1 MQNSPLHTSLQE
13 AQPLVTFVVC
23 YYNLPVQMLCQCV
36 DSILALSL
44 QRDEREIIVV
54 DDGSDVNP
62 TNALMQYGDD
72 IIYVRQKNSG
82 LSAARNLGIS
92 MATGRYLQFV
102 DGDDRL
108 MNEPYNH
115 CLDMLRSHEDADMV
129 MFDFTTTTD
138 ILRHE
143 CRSVARNSTTY
154 TDGRVLSGT
163 ELMRHH
169 NIHGSACLY
178 LFRQKTLSELRFTPG
193 IFHEDE
199 EFTPQLLL
207 RAEHVYSTDA
217 RAYYY
222 HKRQNSITSTTDEQ
236 KVQKRLDDLHA
247 ITHRLYMLADRLPQ
261 NDRLAL
267 RRRVAQL
274 TMDYLY
280 QIIMQTRSAQ
290 QLDTRISLL
299 RSEGLFPLPD
309 EDYSQK
315 YVWFRRMTSTALG
328 RTLLLHSLPLLRK
341 ER

>member
-1 MQNSPLHTSLQE
+1 MQDNPLHTSLQE

-23 YYNLPVQMLCQCV
+23 YYDLPMQMLCQCV

-44 QRDEREIIVV
+44 QREEREIIVV
-54 DDGSDVNP
+54 DDGSDISP

-72 IIYVRQKNSG
+72 IIYVRQKHSG
-82 LSAARNLGIS
+82 LSAARNMGIN
-92 MATGRYLQFV
+92 MARGRYLQFV

-108 MNEPYNH
+108 MTEPYNH
-115 CLDMLRSHEDADMV
+115 CLDILRSHEDADMV
-129 MFDFTTTTD
+129 VFDFTSSTD
-138 ILRHE
+138 
-143 CRSVARNSTTY
+143 VSTTY
-154 TDGRVLSGT
+154 TDGPVLSGND
-163 ELMRHH
+163 LMRHH

-207 RAEHVYSTDA
+207 RAERVYPTDA
-217 RAYYY
+217 HAYYY
-222 HKRQNSITSTTDEQ
+222 CQRPNSITSTNDEQ

-247 ITHRLYMLADRLPQ
+247 ITHRLYLLADRLPQ

-290 QLDTRISLL
+290 QLDTRIAML

-309 EDYSQK
+309 ENYSQK

>member
-1 MQNSPLHTSLQE
+1 MQDNPLHTSLQE

-23 YYNLPVQMLCQCV
+23 YYDLPMQMLCQCV

-44 QRDEREIIVV
+44 QREEREIIVV
-54 DDGSDVNP
+54 DDGSDISP

-72 IIYVRQKNSG
+72 IIYVRQKHSG
-82 LSAARNLGIS
+82 LSAARNMGIN
-92 MATGRYLQFV
+92 MARGRYLQFV

-108 MNEPYNH
+108 MTEPYNH
-115 CLDMLRSHEDADMV
+115 CLDILRSHEDADMV
-129 MFDFTTTTD
+129 VFDFTSSTD
-138 ILRHE
+138 
-143 CRSVARNSTTY
+143 VSTTY
-154 TDGRVLSGT
+154 TDGPVLSGT
-163 ELMRHH
+163 DFMRHH

-207 RAEHVYSTDA
+207 RAERVYPTDA
-217 RAYYY
+217 HAYYY
-222 HKRQNSITSTTDEQ
+222 CQRPNSITSTNDEQ

-247 ITHRLYMLADRLPQ
+247 ITHRLYLLADRLPQ

-290 QLDTRISLL
+290 QLDTRIAML
-299 RSEGLFPLPD
+299 RNEGLFPLPD
-309 EDYSQK
+309 ENYSQK

>member
-1 MQNSPLHTSLQE
+1 MQDSPLHTSLQE
-13 AQPLVTFVVC
+13 TQPLVTFVVC
-23 YYNLPVQMLCQCV
+23 YYDLPMQMLCQCV

-44 QRDEREIIVV
+44 QREEREIIVV
-54 DDGSDVNP
+54 DDGSDISP
-62 TNALMQYGDD
+62 TNALMQYGED
-72 IIYVRQKNSG
+72 IIYVRQKHSG
-82 LSAARNLGIS
+82 LSAARNMGIN
-92 MATGRYLQFV
+92 MVRGRYLQFV

-108 MNEPYNH
+108 MTEPYNH
-115 CLDMLRSHEDADMV
+115 CLDILRSHEDADMV
-129 MFDFTTTTD
+129 VFDFTSSTD
-138 ILRHE
+138 
-143 CRSVARNSTTY
+143 VSTTY
-154 TDGRVLSGT
+154 TDGPVLSGT
-163 ELMRHH
+163 DFMRHH

-207 RAEHVYSTDA
+207 RAEHVYPTDA
-217 RAYYY
+217 HAYYY
-222 HKRQNSITSTTDEQ
+222 CQRPNSITSTTDEQ

-247 ITHRLYMLADRLPQ
+247 ITHRLYLMADRLPL

-290 QLDTRISLL
+290 QLDTRIAML

>member
-1 MQNSPLHTSLQE
+1 MQDNPLHTSLQE

-23 YYNLPVQMLCQCV
+23 YYDLPMQMLCQCV

-44 QRDEREIIVV
+44 QREEREIIVV
-54 DDGSDVNP
+54 DDGSDISP

-72 IIYVRQKNSG
+72 IIYVRQKHSG
-82 LSAARNLGIS
+82 LSAARNMGIN
-92 MATGRYLQFV
+92 MARGRYLQFV

-108 MNEPYNH
+108 MTEPYNH
-115 CLDMLRSHEDADMV
+115 CLDILRSHEDADMV
-129 MFDFTTTTD
+129 VFDFTSSTD
-138 ILRHE
+138 
-143 CRSVARNSTTY
+143 VSTTY
-154 TDGRVLSGT
+154 TDGPVLSGT
-163 ELMRHH
+163 ELVRHH

-207 RAEHVYSTDA
+207 RAERVYPTDA
-217 RAYYY
+217 HAYYY
-222 HKRQNSITSTTDEQ
+222 CQRPNSITSTNDEQ

-247 ITHRLYMLADRLPQ
+247 ITHRLYLLADRLPQ

-290 QLDTRISLL
+290 QLDTRIAML
-299 RSEGLFPLPD
+299 RGEGLFPLPD
-309 EDYSQK
+309 ENYSQK

>member
-1 MQNSPLHTSLQE
+1 MQDSPLHTSLQE
-13 AQPLVTFVVC
+13 TQPLVTFVVC
-23 YYNLPVQMLCQCV
+23 YYDLPMQMLCQCV

-44 QRDEREIIVV
+44 QREEREIIVV
-54 DDGSDVNP
+54 DDGSDISP
-62 TNALMQYGDD
+62 TNALMQYGED
-72 IIYVRQKNSG
+72 IIYVRQKHSG
-82 LSAARNLGIS
+82 LSAARNMGIN
-92 MATGRYLQFV
+92 MARGRYLQFV

-108 MNEPYNH
+108 MTEPYNH
-115 CLDMLRSHEDADMV
+115 CLDILRSHEDADMV
-129 MFDFTTTTD
+129 VFDFTSSTD
-138 ILRHE
+138 
-143 CRSVARNSTTY
+143 VSTTY
-154 TDGRVLSGT
+154 TDGPVLSGT
-163 ELMRHH
+163 DFMRHH

-178 LFRQKTLSELRFTPG
+178 LFRHKTLSELRFTPG

-207 RAEHVYSTDA
+207 RAEHVYPTDA
-217 RAYYY
+217 HAYYY
-222 HKRQNSITSTTDEQ
+222 CQRPNSITSTTDEQ

-247 ITHRLYMLADRLPQ
+247 ITHRLYLLADRLPL

-290 QLDTRISLL
+290 QLDTRIAML

-328 RTLLLHSLPLLRK
+328 RALLLHSLPLLRK

>member
-1 MQNSPLHTSLQE
+1 MQDSPLHTSLQE

-23 YYNLPVQMLCQCV
+23 YYDLPIQMLCQCV

-44 QRDEREIIVV
+44 QREEREIIVV
-54 DDGSDVNP
+54 DDGSDISP
-62 TNALMQYGDD
+62 TNALMQYGED
-72 IIYVRQKNSG
+72 IIYVRQKHSG
-82 LSAARNLGIS
+82 LSAARNMGIN
-92 MATGRYLQFV
+92 MARGRYLQFV

-108 MNEPYNH
+108 MTEPYNH
-115 CLDMLRSHEDADMV
+115 CLDILRSHEDADMV
-129 MFDFTTTTD
+129 VFDFTSSTD
-138 ILRHE
+138 
-143 CRSVARNSTTY
+143 VSTTY
-154 TDGRVLSGT
+154 TDGPVLSGT
-163 ELMRHH
+163 DFMRHH

-207 RAEHVYSTDA
+207 RAEHVYPTDA
-217 RAYYY
+217 HAYYY
-222 HKRQNSITSTTDEQ
+222 CQRPNSITSTTDEQ

-247 ITHRLYMLADRLPQ
+247 ITHRLYLLADRLPL

-290 QLDTRISLL
+290 QLDTRIAML
-299 RSEGLFPLPD
+299 RSEGLFPLPN

>member
-1 MQNSPLHTSLQE
+1 MQNSPLHTPLQK

-44 QRDEREIIVV
+44 QHDEHEIIVV

-108 MNEPYNH
+108 MTEPYNH
-115 CLDMLRSHEDADMV
+115 CLDVLRSHEDADMV

-138 ILRHE
+138 
-143 CRSVARNSTTY
+143 VSTTY

-163 ELMRHH
+163 EYMRHN

-178 LFRQKTLSELRFTPG
+178 IFRQKTLSELRFTPG

-207 RAEHVYSTDA
+207 RAEHVYPTDA

-222 HKRQNSITSTTDEQ
+222 HQRPNSITSTTDEE

-247 ITHRLYMLADRLPQ
+247 ITHRLYMMTDRLPQ

-290 QLDTRISLL
+290 QLDTRIAQL

-315 YVWFRRMTSTALG
+315 YVWFRRMTSTTLG
-328 RTLLLHSLPLLRK
+328 RSLLLHSLPLLRK

>member
-1 MQNSPLHTSLQE
+1 MQNSPLHTPLQE

-44 QRDEREIIVV
+44 QHDEREIIVV
-54 DDGSDVNP
+54 DDGSDINP

-108 MNEPYNH
+108 MTEPYNH
-115 CLDMLRSHEDADMV
+115 CLDVLRSHENADMV

-138 ILRHE
+138 
-143 CRSVARNSTTY
+143 VSTTY

-163 ELMRHH
+163 EYMRHN

-178 LFRQKTLSELRFTPG
+178 IFRQKTLSELRFTPG

-207 RAEHVYSTDA
+207 RAEHVYPTDA

-222 HKRQNSITSTTDEQ
+222 HHRPNSITSTTDEE

-247 ITHRLYMLADRLPQ
+247 ITHRLYMMTDRLPQ

-290 QLDTRISLL
+290 QLDTRIAQL

-315 YVWFRRMTSTALG
+315 YVWFRRMTSTTLG
-328 RTLLLHSLPLLRK
+328 RSLLLHSLPLLRK

>member
-1 MQNSPLHTSLQE
+1 MQDSPLHTSLQE
-13 AQPLVTFVVC
+13 TQPLVTFVVC
-23 YYNLPVQMLCQCV
+23 YYDLPMQMLCQCV

-44 QRDEREIIVV
+44 QREEREIIVV
-54 DDGSDVNP
+54 DDGSDISP
-62 TNALMQYGDD
+62 TNALMQYGED
-72 IIYVRQKNSG
+72 IIYVRQKHSG
-82 LSAARNLGIS
+82 LSAARNMGIN
-92 MATGRYLQFV
+92 MARGRYLQFV

-108 MNEPYNH
+108 MTEPYNH
-115 CLDMLRSHEDADMV
+115 CLDILRSHEDADMV
-129 MFDFTTTTD
+129 VFDFTTSTD
-138 ILRHE
+138 
-143 CRSVARNSTTY
+143 VSTTY
-154 TDGRVLSGT
+154 TDGPVLSGT
-163 ELMRHH
+163 DFMRHH

-178 LFRQKTLSELRFTPG
+178 LFRQKTLSELCFTPG

-207 RAEHVYSTDA
+207 RAEHVYPTDA
-217 RAYYY
+217 HAYYY
-222 HKRQNSITSTTDEQ
+222 CQRPNSITSTTDEQ

-247 ITHRLYMLADRLPQ
+247 ITHRLYLMADRLPL

-290 QLDTRISLL
+290 QLDTRIAML

>member
-1 MQNSPLHTSLQE
+1 MQDSPLHTSLQE
-13 AQPLVTFVVC
+13 TQPLVTFVVC
-23 YYNLPVQMLCQCV
+23 YYDLPMQMLCQCV

-44 QRDEREIIVV
+44 QREEREIIVV
-54 DDGSDVNP
+54 DDGSDISP
-62 TNALMQYGDD
+62 TNALMQYGED
-72 IIYVRQKNSG
+72 IIYVRQKHSG
-82 LSAARNLGIS
+82 LSAARNMGIN
-92 MATGRYLQFV
+92 MARGRYLQFV

-108 MNEPYNH
+108 MTEPYNH
-115 CLDMLRSHEDADMV
+115 CLDILRSHEDADMV
-129 MFDFTTTTD
+129 VFDFTSSTD
-138 ILRHE
+138 
-143 CRSVARNSTTY
+143 VSTTY
-154 TDGRVLSGT
+154 TDGPVLSGT
-163 ELMRHH
+163 DFMRHH

-207 RAEHVYSTDA
+207 RAEHVYPTDA
-217 RAYYY
+217 HAYYY
-222 HKRQNSITSTTDEQ
+222 CQRPNSITSTTDEQ

-247 ITHRLYMLADRLPQ
+247 ITHRLYLMADRLPL

-290 QLDTRISLL
+290 QLDTRIAML

-328 RTLLLHSLPLLRK
+328 RALLLHSLPLLRK

>member
-1 MQNSPLHTSLQE
+1 MQNSPLHTPLQK
-13 AQPLVTFVVC
+13 AQSLVTFVVC

-44 QRDEREIIVV
+44 QHDEREIIVV

-108 MNEPYNH
+108 MTEPYNH
-115 CLDMLRSHEDADMV
+115 CLDVLRSHEDADMV

-138 ILRHE
+138 
-143 CRSVARNSTTY
+143 VSTTY

-163 ELMRHH
+163 EYMRHN

-178 LFRQKTLSELRFTPG
+178 IFRQKTLSELRFTPG

-207 RAEHVYSTDA
+207 RAEHVYPTDA

-222 HKRQNSITSTTDEQ
+222 HQRPNSTTDEE

-247 ITHRLYMLADRLPQ
+247 ITHRLYMMTDRLPQ

-290 QLDTRISLL
+290 QLDTRIAQL

-315 YVWFRRMTSTALG
+315 YVWFRRMTSTTLG
-328 RTLLLHSLPLLRK
+328 RSLLLHSLPLLRK

>member
-1 MQNSPLHTSLQE
+1 MLSILIPTYEYDCSE
-13 AQPLVTFVVC
+13 LVTA
-23 YYNLPVQMLCQCV
+23 LHQQCE
-36 DSILALSL
+36 SLAQNEQL
-44 QRDEREIIVV
+44 EYEIIVV
-54 DDGSDVNP
+54 DDGSDISP
-62 TNALMQYGDD
+62 TNARMQYGED
-72 IIYVRQKNSG
+72 IIYVRQKHSG
-82 LSAARNLGIS
+82 LSAARNLGIN
-92 MATGRYLQFV
+92 MARGRYLQFV

-108 MNEPYNH
+108 MTEPYNH
-115 CLDMLRSHEDADMV
+115 CLDVLRSHEDADMV
-129 MFDFTTTTD
+129 VFDFTSSTD
-138 ILRHE
+138 
-143 CRSVARNSTTY
+143 VSTTY
-154 TDGRVLSGT
+154 TDGPVLSGT
-163 ELMRHH
+163 DFMRHH

-193 IFHEDE
+193 ILHEDE

-207 RAEHVYSTDA
+207 RAEHVYPTDA
-217 RAYYY
+217 HAYYY
-222 HKRQNSITSTTDEQ
+222 CLRPNSITSTTDEQ

-247 ITHRLYMLADRLPQ
+247 ITHRLYMMTDRLPQ

-290 QLDTRISLL
+290 QLDTRIAQL

>member
-1 MQNSPLHTSLQE
+1 MQDSPLHTSLQE
-13 AQPLVTFVVC
+13 TQPLVTFVVC
-23 YYNLPVQMLCQCV
+23 YYDLPMQMLCQCV

-44 QRDEREIIVV
+44 QREEREIIVV
-54 DDGSDVNP
+54 DDGSDISP
-62 TNALMQYGDD
+62 TNALMQYGED
-72 IIYVRQKNSG
+72 IIYVRQKHSG
-82 LSAARNLGIS
+82 LSAARNMGIN
-92 MATGRYLQFV
+92 MARGCYLQFV

-108 MNEPYNH
+108 MTEPYNH
-115 CLDMLRSHEDADMV
+115 CLDILRSHEDADMV
-129 MFDFTTTTD
+129 VFDFTSSTD
-138 ILRHE
+138 
-143 CRSVARNSTTY
+143 VSTTY
-154 TDGRVLSGT
+154 TDGPVLSGT
-163 ELMRHH
+163 DFMRHH

-207 RAEHVYSTDA
+207 RAEHVYPTDA
-217 RAYYY
+217 HAYYY
-222 HKRQNSITSTTDEQ
+222 CQRPNSITSTTDEQ

-247 ITHRLYMLADRLPQ
+247 ITHRLYLLADRLPL

-290 QLDTRISLL
+290 QLDTRIAML

>member
-1 MQNSPLHTSLQE
+1 MQNSPLHTPLQE

-44 QRDEREIIVV
+44 QHDEREIIVV
-54 DDGSDVNP
+54 DDGSDINP

-108 MNEPYNH
+108 MTEPYNH
-115 CLDMLRSHEDADMV
+115 CLDVLRSHEDADMV

-138 ILRHE
+138 
-143 CRSVARNSTTY
+143 VSTTY

-163 ELMRHH
+163 DYMRHN

-178 LFRQKTLSELRFTPG
+178 IFRQKTLSELRFTPG

-199 EFTPQLLL
+199 EFTPQLLI
-207 RAEHVYSTDA
+207 RAKLIYPTKA
-217 RAYYY
+217 KAYYY
-222 HKRQNSITSTTDEQ
+222 NRRSASITTHQDS
-236 KVQKRLDDLHA
+236 KHLVKRF
-247 ITHRLYMLADRLPQ
+247 
-261 NDRLAL
+261 NDIHQVIKHLKDIEDHLSDNGQLAL
-267 RRRVAQL
+267 ERRVAQL

-280 QIIMQTRSAQ
+280 NLMMQSTSVERLEETIQA
-290 QLDTRISLL
+290 L
-299 RSEGLFPLPD
+299 RADGLFPLPNRH
-309 EDYSQK
+309 YSSK
-315 YVWFRRMTSTALG
+315 YIWFRRLTNSKFG
-328 RTLLLHSLPLLRK
+328 RRILMLILPLTKR

>member
-1 MQNSPLHTSLQE
+1 MQNSQLHTSLQE
-13 AQPLVTFVVC
+13 TQPLVTFVVC
-23 YYNLPVQMLCQCV
+23 YYNLPMQMLCQCV

-82 LSAARNLGIS
+82 LSAARNMGIN
-92 MATGRYLQFV
+92 MARGRYLHFV
-102 DGDDRL
+102 DGDDWL
-108 MNEPYNH
+108 IAEPYNH

-129 MFDFTTTTD
+129 VFDFTTSTD
-138 ILRHE
+138 
-143 CRSVARNSTTY
+143 VPTTY
-154 TDGRVLSGT
+154 TDGQVISGT
-163 ELMRHH
+163 DLMRHH

-207 RAEHVYSTDA
+207 RAERIYPTDA

-222 HKRQNSITSTTDEQ
+222 CQRPNSITSTTDEQ
-236 KVQKRLDDLHA
+236 KVQRRLDDLHA
-247 ITHRLYMLADRLPQ
+247 ITHRLYLLADRLPQ

-290 QLDTRISLL
+290 QLDTRIAML
-299 RSEGLFPLPD
+299 RNEGLFPLPD
-309 EDYSQK
+309 ENYSQK

>member
-1 MQNSPLHTSLQE
+1 MQDNPLHTSLQE

-23 YYNLPVQMLCQCV
+23 YYDLPMQMLCQCV

-44 QRDEREIIVV
+44 QREEREIIVV
-54 DDGSDVNP
+54 DDGSDISP
-62 TNALMQYGDD
+62 TNALMQYGED
-72 IIYVRQKNSG
+72 IIYVRQKHSG
-82 LSAARNLGIS
+82 LSAARNMGIN
-92 MATGRYLQFV
+92 MARGRYLQFV

-108 MNEPYNH
+108 MTEPYNH
-115 CLDMLRSHEDADMV
+115 CLDILRSHEDADMV
-129 MFDFTTTTD
+129 VFDFTSSTD
-138 ILRHE
+138 
-143 CRSVARNSTTY
+143 VSTTY
-154 TDGRVLSGT
+154 TDGPVLSGT
-163 ELMRHH
+163 DFMRHH

-207 RAEHVYSTDA
+207 RAERVYPTDA
-217 RAYYY
+217 HAYYY
-222 HKRQNSITSTTDEQ
+222 CQRPNSITSTNDEQ

-247 ITHRLYMLADRLPQ
+247 ITHRLYLLADRLPQ

-290 QLDTRISLL
+290 QLDTRIAML
-299 RSEGLFPLPD
+299 RNEGLFPLPD
-309 EDYSQK
+309 ENYSQK

>member
-1 MQNSPLHTSLQE
+1 MQDSPLHTSLQE
-13 AQPLVTFVVC
+13 TQPLVTFVVC
-23 YYNLPVQMLCQCV
+23 YYDLPMQMLCQCV

-44 QRDEREIIVV
+44 QREEREIIVV
-54 DDGSDVNP
+54 DDGSDISP
-62 TNALMQYGDD
+62 TNALMQYGED
-72 IIYVRQKNSG
+72 IIYVRQKHSG
-82 LSAARNLGIS
+82 LSAARNMGIN
-92 MATGRYLQFV
+92 MARGCYLQFV

-108 MNEPYNH
+108 MTEPYNH
-115 CLDMLRSHEDADMV
+115 CLDILRSHEDADMV
-129 MFDFTTTTD
+129 VFDFTSSTD
-138 ILRHE
+138 
-143 CRSVARNSTTY
+143 VSTTY
-154 TDGRVLSGT
+154 TDGPVLSGT
-163 ELMRHH
+163 DFMRHH

-207 RAEHVYSTDA
+207 RAEHVYPTDA
-217 RAYYY
+217 HAYYY
-222 HKRQNSITSTTDEQ
+222 CQRPNSITSTTDEQ

-247 ITHRLYMLADRLPQ
+247 ITHRLYLLADRLPL

-290 QLDTRISLL
+290 QLDTRIAML

-328 RTLLLHSLPLLRK
+328 RALLLHSLPLLRK

>member
-1 MQNSPLHTSLQE
+1 MQDSPLHTSLQE

-23 YYNLPVQMLCQCV
+23 YYDLPMQMLCQCV

-44 QRDEREIIVV
+44 QREEREIIVV
-54 DDGSDVNP
+54 DDGSDISP
-62 TNALMQYGDD
+62 TNALMQYGED
-72 IIYVRQKNSG
+72 IIYVRQKHSG
-82 LSAARNLGIS
+82 LSAARNMGIN
-92 MATGRYLQFV
+92 MARGRYLQFV

-108 MNEPYNH
+108 MTEPYNH
-115 CLDMLRSHEDADMV
+115 CLDILRSHEDADMV
-129 MFDFTTTTD
+129 VFDFTSSTD
-138 ILRHE
+138 
-143 CRSVARNSTTY
+143 VSTTY
-154 TDGRVLSGT
+154 TDGPVLSGT
-163 ELMRHH
+163 DFMRHH

-207 RAEHVYSTDA
+207 RAEHVYPTDA
-217 RAYYY
+217 HAYYY
-222 HKRQNSITSTTDEQ
+222 CLRPNSITSTTDEQ

-247 ITHRLYMLADRLPQ
+247 ITHRLYLLADRLPL

-290 QLDTRISLL
+290 QLDTRIAML

>member
-1 MQNSPLHTSLQE
+1 MQDSPLHTSLQE
-13 AQPLVTFVVC
+13 TQPLVTFVVC
-23 YYNLPVQMLCQCV
+23 YYDLPMQMLCQCV

-44 QRDEREIIVV
+44 QREEREIIVV
-54 DDGSDVNP
+54 DDGSDISP
-62 TNALMQYGDD
+62 TNALMQYGED
-72 IIYVRQKNSG
+72 IIYVRQKHSG
-82 LSAARNLGIS
+82 LSAARNMGIN
-92 MATGRYLQFV
+92 MARGRYLQFV

-108 MNEPYNH
+108 MTEPYNH
-115 CLDMLRSHEDADMV
+115 CLDILRSHEDADMV
-129 MFDFTTTTD
+129 VFDFTSSTD
-138 ILRHE
+138 
-143 CRSVARNSTTY
+143 VSTTY
-154 TDGRVLSGT
+154 TDGPVLSGT
-163 ELMRHH
+163 DFMRHH

-178 LFRQKTLSELRFTPG
+178 LFRQKTLSELCFTPG

-207 RAEHVYSTDA
+207 RAEHVYPTDA
-217 RAYYY
+217 HAYYY
-222 HKRQNSITSTTDEQ
+222 CQRPNSITSTTDEQ

-247 ITHRLYMLADRLPQ
+247 ITHRLYLLADRLPL

-290 QLDTRISLL
+290 QLDTRIAML

-328 RTLLLHSLPLLRK
+328 RALLLHSLPLLRK

>member
-1 MQNSPLHTSLQE
+1 MQDSPLHTSLQE
-13 AQPLVTFVVC
+13 TQPLVTFVVC
-23 YYNLPVQMLCQCV
+23 YYDLPMQMLCQCV

-44 QRDEREIIVV
+44 QREEREIIVV
-54 DDGSDVNP
+54 DDGSDISP

-72 IIYVRQKNSG
+72 IIYVRQKHSG
-82 LSAARNLGIS
+82 LSAARNMGIN
-92 MATGRYLQFV
+92 MARGRYLQFV

-108 MNEPYNH
+108 MTEPYNH
-115 CLDMLRSHEDADMV
+115 CLDILRSHEDADMV
-129 MFDFTTTTD
+129 VFDFTSSTD
-138 ILRHE
+138 
-143 CRSVARNSTTY
+143 VSTTY
-154 TDGRVLSGT
+154 TDGPVLSGT
-163 ELMRHH
+163 DFMRHH

-207 RAEHVYSTDA
+207 RAEHVYPTDA
-217 RAYYY
+217 HAYYY
-222 HKRQNSITSTTDEQ
+222 CQRPNSITSTNDEQ

-247 ITHRLYMLADRLPQ
+247 ITHRLYLLADRLPQ

-290 QLDTRISLL
+290 QLDTRIAML
-299 RSEGLFPLPD
+299 RNEGLFPLPD
-309 EDYSQK
+309 ENYSQK

>member
-1 MQNSPLHTSLQE
+1 MQDSPLHTSLQE
-13 AQPLVTFVVC
+13 TQPLVTFVVC
-23 YYNLPVQMLCQCV
+23 YYDLPMQMLCQCV

-44 QRDEREIIVV
+44 QREEREIIVV
-54 DDGSDVNP
+54 DDGSDISP

-72 IIYVRQKNSG
+72 IIYVRQKHSG
-82 LSAARNLGIS
+82 LSAARNMGIN
-92 MATGRYLQFV
+92 MARGRYLQFV

-108 MNEPYNH
+108 MTEPYNH
-115 CLDMLRSHEDADMV
+115 CLDILRSHEDADMV
-129 MFDFTTTTD
+129 VFDFTSSTD
-138 ILRHE
+138 
-143 CRSVARNSTTY
+143 VSTTY
-154 TDGRVLSGT
+154 TDGPVLSGT
-163 ELMRHH
+163 DFMRHH

-178 LFRQKTLSELRFTPG
+178 LFRQKTLSELCFTPG

-207 RAEHVYSTDA
+207 RAEHVYPTDA
-217 RAYYY
+217 HAYYY
-222 HKRQNSITSTTDEQ
+222 CLRPNSITSTTDEQ

-247 ITHRLYMLADRLPQ
+247 ITHRLYLMADRLPL

-290 QLDTRISLL
+290 QLDTRIAML

>member
-1 MQNSPLHTSLQE
+1 MQDSPLHTSLQE

-23 YYNLPVQMLCQCV
+23 YYDLPMQMLCQCV

-44 QRDEREIIVV
+44 QREEREIIVV
-54 DDGSDVNP
+54 DDGSDISP

-72 IIYVRQKNSG
+72 IIYVRQKHSG
-82 LSAARNLGIS
+82 LSAARNMGIN
-92 MATGRYLQFV
+92 MARGRYLQFV

-108 MNEPYNH
+108 MTEPYNH
-115 CLDMLRSHEDADMV
+115 CLDILRSHEDADMV
-129 MFDFTTTTD
+129 VFDFTSSTD
-138 ILRHE
+138 
-143 CRSVARNSTTY
+143 VSTTY
-154 TDGRVLSGT
+154 TDGPVLSGT
-163 ELMRHH
+163 DFMRHH

-207 RAEHVYSTDA
+207 RAEHVYPTDA
-217 RAYYY
+217 HAYYY
-222 HKRQNSITSTTDEQ
+222 CQCPNSITSTTDEQ

-247 ITHRLYMLADRLPQ
+247 ITHRLYLMADRLPL

-290 QLDTRISLL
+290 QLDTRIAML

>member
-1 MQNSPLHTSLQE
+1 MQDSPLHTSLQE
-13 AQPLVTFVVC
+13 TQPLVTFVVC
-23 YYNLPVQMLCQCV
+23 YYDLPMQMLCQCV

-44 QRDEREIIVV
+44 QREEREIIVV
-54 DDGSDVNP
+54 DDGSDISP
-62 TNALMQYGDD
+62 TNALMQYGED
-72 IIYVRQKNSG
+72 IIYVRQKHSG
-82 LSAARNLGIS
+82 LSAARNMGIN
-92 MATGRYLQFV
+92 MARGRYLQFV

-108 MNEPYNH
+108 MTEPYNH
-115 CLDMLRSHEDADMV
+115 CLDILRSHEDADMV
-129 MFDFTTTTD
+129 VFDFTSSTD
-138 ILRHE
+138 
-143 CRSVARNSTTY
+143 VSTTY
-154 TDGRVLSGT
+154 TDGPVLSGT
-163 ELMRHH
+163 DFMRHH

-207 RAEHVYSTDA
+207 RAEHVYPTDA
-217 RAYYY
+217 HAYYY
-222 HKRQNSITSTTDEQ
+222 CQRPNSITSTTDEQ

-247 ITHRLYMLADRLPQ
+247 ITHRLYLLADRLPL

-290 QLDTRISLL
+290 QLDTRIAML

-328 RTLLLHSLPLLRK
+328 RALLLHSLPLLRK

>member
-1 MQNSPLHTSLQE
+1 MQDSPLHTSLQE
-13 AQPLVTFVVC
+13 TQPLVTFVVC
-23 YYNLPVQMLCQCV
+23 YYDLPMQMLCQCV

-44 QRDEREIIVV
+44 QREEREIIVV
-54 DDGSDVNP
+54 DDGSDISP

-72 IIYVRQKNSG
+72 IIYVRQKHSG
-82 LSAARNLGIS
+82 LSAARNMGIN
-92 MATGRYLQFV
+92 MARGRYLQFV

-108 MNEPYNH
+108 MTGPYNH
-115 CLDMLRSHEDADMV
+115 CLDILHSHEDADMV
-129 MFDFTTTTD
+129 VFDFTSSTD
-138 ILRHE
+138 
-143 CRSVARNSTTY
+143 VSTTY
-154 TDGRVLSGT
+154 TDWPVLSGT
-163 ELMRHH
+163 DLMRHH

-207 RAEHVYSTDA
+207 RAEHVYPTDA
-217 RAYYY
+217 HAYYY
-222 HKRQNSITSTTDEQ
+222 CLRPNSITSTTDEQ

-247 ITHRLYMLADRLPQ
+247 ITHRLYLMADRLPL

-290 QLDTRISLL
+290 QLDTRIAML
-299 RSEGLFPLPD
+299 RNEGLFPLPD
-309 EDYSQK
+309 ENYSQK

>member
-1 MQNSPLHTSLQE
+1 MQDSPLHTSLQE
-13 AQPLVTFVVC
+13 TQPLVTFVVC
-23 YYNLPVQMLCQCV
+23 YYDLPMQMLCQCV

-44 QRDEREIIVV
+44 QREEREIIVV
-54 DDGSDVNP
+54 DDGSDISP
-62 TNALMQYGDD
+62 TNALMQYGED
-72 IIYVRQKNSG
+72 IIYVRQKHSG
-82 LSAARNLGIS
+82 LSAARNMGIN
-92 MATGRYLQFV
+92 MARGRYLQFV

-108 MNEPYNH
+108 MTEPYNH
-115 CLDMLRSHEDADMV
+115 CLDILRSHEDADMV
-129 MFDFTTTTD
+129 VFDFTSSTD
-138 ILRHE
+138 
-143 CRSVARNSTTY
+143 VSTTY
-154 TDGRVLSGT
+154 TDGPVLSGT
-163 ELMRHH
+163 DFMRHH

-178 LFRQKTLSELRFTPG
+178 LFRQKTLSELCFTPG

-207 RAEHVYSTDA
+207 RAERVYPTDA
-217 RAYYY
+217 HAYYY
-222 HKRQNSITSTTDEQ
+222 CQRPNSITSTTDEQ

-290 QLDTRISLL
+290 QLDTRIAML

>member
-44 QRDEREIIVV
+44 QHDECEIIVV
-54 DDGSDVNP
+54 DDGSDINP

-108 MNEPYNH
+108 MTEPYNH
-115 CLDMLRSHEDADMV
+115 CLDVLRSHEDADMV

-138 ILRHE
+138 
-143 CRSVARNSTTY
+143 VSTTY

-163 ELMRHH
+163 EYMRHN

-178 LFRQKTLSELRFTPG
+178 IFRQKTLSELRFTPG

-207 RAEHVYSTDA
+207 RAEHVSPTDA

-222 HKRQNSITSTTDEQ
+222 HQRPNSITSTTDEE

-247 ITHRLYMLADRLPQ
+247 ITHRLYMMTDRLPQ

-290 QLDTRISLL
+290 QLDTRIAQL

-315 YVWFRRMTSTALG
+315 YVWFRRMTSTTLG
-328 RTLLLHSLPLLRK
+328 RSLLLHSLPLLRK

>member
-1 MQNSPLHTSLQE
+1 MQNSPLHTPLQK

-44 QRDEREIIVV
+44 QHDEHEIIVV

-108 MNEPYNH
+108 MTEPYNH
-115 CLDMLRSHEDADMV
+115 CLDVLRSHEDADMV

-138 ILRHE
+138 
-143 CRSVARNSTTY
+143 VSTTY

-163 ELMRHH
+163 EYMRHN

-178 LFRQKTLSELRFTPG
+178 IFRQKTLSELRFTPG

-207 RAEHVYSTDA
+207 RAEHVYPTDA

-222 HKRQNSITSTTDEQ
+222 HQRPNSITSTTDEE

-247 ITHRLYMLADRLPQ
+247 ITHRLYMMTDRLPQ

-280 QIIMQTRSAQ
+280 QIIIQTHSAQ
-290 QLDTRISLL
+290 QLDTRIAQL

-315 YVWFRRMTSTALG
+315 YVWFRRMTSTTLG
-328 RTLLLHSLPLLRK
+328 RSLLLHSLPLLRK

>member
-1 MQNSPLHTSLQE
+1 MQDSPLHTSLQE
-13 AQPLVTFVVC
+13 TQPLVTFVVC
-23 YYNLPVQMLCQCV
+23 YYDLPMQMLCQCV

-44 QRDEREIIVV
+44 QREEREIIVV
-54 DDGSDVNP
+54 DDGSDISP

-72 IIYVRQKNSG
+72 IIYVRQKHSG
-82 LSAARNLGIS
+82 LSAARNMGIN
-92 MATGRYLQFV
+92 MARGRYLQFV

-108 MNEPYNH
+108 MTEPYNH
-115 CLDMLRSHEDADMV
+115 CLDILRSHEDADMV
-129 MFDFTTTTD
+129 VFDFTSSTD
-138 ILRHE
+138 
-143 CRSVARNSTTY
+143 VSTTY
-154 TDGRVLSGT
+154 TDGPVLSGT
-163 ELMRHH
+163 DFMRHH

-207 RAEHVYSTDA
+207 RAEHVYPTDA
-217 RAYYY
+217 HAYYY
-222 HKRQNSITSTTDEQ
+222 CLRPNSITSTTDEQ

-247 ITHRLYMLADRLPQ
+247 ITHRLYLMADRLPL

-290 QLDTRISLL
+290 QLDTRIAML

-328 RTLLLHSLPLLRK
+328 RALLLHSLPLLRK

>member
-1 MQNSPLHTSLQE
+1 MQDSPLHTSLQE
-13 AQPLVTFVVC
+13 TQPLVTFVVC
-23 YYNLPVQMLCQCV
+23 YYDLPMQMLCQCV

-44 QRDEREIIVV
+44 QREEREIIVV
-54 DDGSDVNP
+54 DDGSDISP
-62 TNALMQYGDD
+62 TNALMQYGED
-72 IIYVRQKNSG
+72 IIYVRQKHSG
-82 LSAARNLGIS
+82 LSAARNMGIN
-92 MATGRYLQFV
+92 MARGRYLQFV

-108 MNEPYNH
+108 MTEPYNH
-115 CLDMLRSHEDADMV
+115 CLDILRSHEDADMV
-129 MFDFTTTTD
+129 VFDFTSSTD
-138 ILRHE
+138 
-143 CRSVARNSTTY
+143 VSTTY
-154 TDGRVLSGT
+154 TDGPVLSGT
-163 ELMRHH
+163 DFMRHH

-207 RAEHVYSTDA
+207 RAEHVYPTNA
-217 RAYYY
+217 QAYYY
-222 HKRQNSITSTTDEQ
+222 CLRPNSITSTTDEQ

-247 ITHRLYMLADRLPQ
+247 ITHRLYLMADRLPL

-290 QLDTRISLL
+290 QLDTRIAML

-328 RTLLLHSLPLLRK
+328 RALLLHSLPLLRK

>member
-1 MQNSPLHTSLQE
+1 MQDSPLHTSLQE
-13 AQPLVTFVVC
+13 TQPLVTFVVC
-23 YYNLPVQMLCQCV
+23 YYDLPMQMLCQCV

-44 QRDEREIIVV
+44 QREEREIIVV
-54 DDGSDVNP
+54 DDGSDISP

-72 IIYVRQKNSG
+72 IIYVRQKHSG
-82 LSAARNLGIS
+82 LSAARNMGIN
-92 MATGRYLQFV
+92 MARGRYLQFV

-108 MNEPYNH
+108 MTEPYNH
-115 CLDMLRSHEDADMV
+115 CLDILRSHEDADMV
-129 MFDFTTTTD
+129 VFDFTSSTD
-138 ILRHE
+138 
-143 CRSVARNSTTY
+143 VSTTY
-154 TDGRVLSGT
+154 TDGPVLSGT
-163 ELMRHH
+163 DFMRHH

-178 LFRQKTLSELRFTPG
+178 LFRQKTLSELCFTPG

-207 RAEHVYSTDA
+207 RAEHVYPTDA
-217 RAYYY
+217 HAYYY
-222 HKRQNSITSTTDEQ
+222 CQRPNSITSTTDEQ

-247 ITHRLYMLADRLPQ
+247 ITHRLYLLADRLPL

-290 QLDTRISLL
+290 QLDTRIAML

-328 RTLLLHSLPLLRK
+328 RALLLHSLPLLRK

>member
-1 MQNSPLHTSLQE
+1 MQDSPLHTSLQE
-13 AQPLVTFVVC
+13 TQPLVTFVVC
-23 YYNLPVQMLCQCV
+23 YYDLPMQMLCQCV

-44 QRDEREIIVV
+44 QREEREIIVV
-54 DDGSDVNP
+54 DDGSDISP
-62 TNALMQYGDD
+62 TNALMQYGED
-72 IIYVRQKNSG
+72 IIYVRQKHSG
-82 LSAARNLGIS
+82 LSAARNMGIN
-92 MATGRYLQFV
+92 MARGRYLQFV

-108 MNEPYNH
+108 MTEPYNH
-115 CLDMLRSHEDADMV
+115 CLDLLRSHEDADMV
-129 MFDFTTTTD
+129 VFDFTSSTD
-138 ILRHE
+138 
-143 CRSVARNSTTY
+143 VSTTY
-154 TDGRVLSGT
+154 TDGPVLSGT
-163 ELMRHH
+163 DFMRHH

-178 LFRQKTLSELRFTPG
+178 LFRQKTLSELCFTPG

-207 RAEHVYSTDA
+207 RAEHVYPTDA
-217 RAYYY
+217 HAYYY
-222 HKRQNSITSTTDEQ
+222 CQRPNSITSTTDEQ

-247 ITHRLYMLADRLPQ
+247 ITHRLYLLADRLPL

-290 QLDTRISLL
+290 QLDTRIAML

-328 RTLLLHSLPLLRK
+328 RALLLHSLPLLRK

>member
-1 MQNSPLHTSLQE
+1 MQDSPLHTSLQE
-13 AQPLVTFVVC
+13 TQPLVTFVVC
-23 YYNLPVQMLCQCV
+23 YYDLPMQMLCQCV

-44 QRDEREIIVV
+44 QREEREIIVV
-54 DDGSDVNP
+54 DDGSDISP
-62 TNALMQYGDD
+62 TNALMQYGED
-72 IIYVRQKNSG
+72 IIYVRQKHSG
-82 LSAARNLGIS
+82 LSAARNMGIN
-92 MATGRYLQFV
+92 MARGRYLQFV

-108 MNEPYNH
+108 MTEPYNH
-115 CLDMLRSHEDADMV
+115 CLDILRSHEDADMV
-129 MFDFTTTTD
+129 VFDFTSSTD
-138 ILRHE
+138 
-143 CRSVARNSTTY
+143 VSTTY
-154 TDGRVLSGT
+154 TDGPVLSGT
-163 ELMRHH
+163 DFMRHH

-207 RAEHVYSTDA
+207 RAEHVYPTDA
-217 RAYYY
+217 HAYYY
-222 HKRQNSITSTTDEQ
+222 CQRPNSITSTNDEQ

-247 ITHRLYMLADRLPQ
+247 ITHRLYLLADRLPQ

-290 QLDTRISLL
+290 QLDTRIAML
-299 RSEGLFPLPD
+299 RNEGLFPLPD
-309 EDYSQK
+309 ENYSQK

>member
-1 MQNSPLHTSLQE
+1 MQDSPLHTSLQE
-13 AQPLVTFVVC
+13 TQPLVTFVVC
-23 YYNLPVQMLCQCV
+23 YYDLPMQMLCQCV

-44 QRDEREIIVV
+44 QREEREIIVV
-54 DDGSDVNP
+54 DDGSDISP
-62 TNALMQYGDD
+62 TNALMQYGED
-72 IIYVRQKNSG
+72 IIYVRQKHSG
-82 LSAARNLGIS
+82 LSAARNMGIN
-92 MATGRYLQFV
+92 MARGRYLQFV

-108 MNEPYNH
+108 MTEPYNH
-115 CLDMLRSHEDADMV
+115 CLDILRSHEDADMV
-129 MFDFTTTTD
+129 VFDFTSSTD
-138 ILRHE
+138 
-143 CRSVARNSTTY
+143 VSTTY
-154 TDGRVLSGT
+154 TDGPVLSGT
-163 ELMRHH
+163 DFMRHH

-207 RAEHVYSTDA
+207 RAEHVYPTDA
-217 RAYYY
+217 HTYYY
-222 HKRQNSITSTTDEQ
+222 CQRPNSITSTTDEQ

-247 ITHRLYMLADRLPQ
+247 ITHRLYLLADRLPL

-290 QLDTRISLL
+290 QLDTRIAML

-328 RTLLLHSLPLLRK
+328 RALLLHSLPLLRK

>member
-1 MQNSPLHTSLQE
+1 MQDSPLHTSLQE
-13 AQPLVTFVVC
+13 TQPLVTFVVC
-23 YYNLPVQMLCQCV
+23 YYDLPMQMLCQCV

-44 QRDEREIIVV
+44 QREEREIIVV
-54 DDGSDVNP
+54 DDGSDISP
-62 TNALMQYGDD
+62 TNALMQYGED
-72 IIYVRQKNSG
+72 IIYVRQKHSG
-82 LSAARNLGIS
+82 LSAARNMGIN
-92 MATGRYLQFV
+92 MARGRYLQFV

-108 MNEPYNH
+108 MTEPYNH
-115 CLDMLRSHEDADMV
+115 CLDILRSHEDADMV
-129 MFDFTTTTD
+129 VFDFTSSTD
-138 ILRHE
+138 
-143 CRSVARNSTTY
+143 VSTTY
-154 TDGRVLSGT
+154 TDGPVLSGT
-163 ELMRHH
+163 DFMRHH

-178 LFRQKTLSELRFTPG
+178 LFRQKTLSELCFTPG

-207 RAEHVYSTDA
+207 RAEHVYPTDA
-217 RAYYY
+217 HAYYY
-222 HKRQNSITSTTDEQ
+222 CQRPNSITSTNDEQ

-247 ITHRLYMLADRLPQ
+247 ITHRLYLLADRLPQ

-290 QLDTRISLL
+290 QLDTRIAML
-299 RSEGLFPLPD
+299 RNEGLFPLPD
-309 EDYSQK
+309 ENYSQK

>member
-1 MQNSPLHTSLQE
+1 MQDSPLHTSLQE
-13 AQPLVTFVVC
+13 TQPLVTFVVC
-23 YYNLPVQMLCQCV
+23 YYDLPMQMLCQCV

-44 QRDEREIIVV
+44 QREEREIIVV
-54 DDGSDVNP
+54 DDGSDISP
-62 TNALMQYGDD
+62 TNALMQYGED
-72 IIYVRQKNSG
+72 IIYVRQKHSG
-82 LSAARNLGIS
+82 LSAARNMGIN
-92 MATGRYLQFV
+92 MARGRYLQFV

-108 MNEPYNH
+108 MTEPYNH
-115 CLDMLRSHEDADMV
+115 CLDILRSHEDADMV
-129 MFDFTTTTD
+129 VFDFTSSTD
-138 ILRHE
+138 
-143 CRSVARNSTTY
+143 VSTTY
-154 TDGRVLSGT
+154 TDGPVLSGT
-163 ELMRHH
+163 DFMRHH

-207 RAEHVYSTDA
+207 RAEHVYPTDA
-217 RAYYY
+217 HAYYY
-222 HKRQNSITSTTDEQ
+222 CLRPNSITSTTDEQ

-247 ITHRLYMLADRLPQ
+247 ITHRLYLMADRLPL

-280 QIIMQTRSAQ
+280 QIIIQTRSAQ
-290 QLDTRISLL
+290 QLDTRIAML
-299 RSEGLFPLPD
+299 RNEGLFPLPD

-328 RTLLLHSLPLLRK
+328 RTVLLHSLPLLRK

>member
-1 MQNSPLHTSLQE
+1 
-13 AQPLVTFVVC
+13 
-23 YYNLPVQMLCQCV
+23 
-36 DSILALSL
+36 
-44 QRDEREIIVV
+44 
-54 DDGSDVNP
+54 
-62 TNALMQYGDD
+62 
-72 IIYVRQKNSG
+72 
-82 LSAARNLGIS
+82 
-92 MATGRYLQFV
+92 
-102 DGDDRL
+102 
-108 MNEPYNH
+108 
-115 CLDMLRSHEDADMV
+115 
-129 MFDFTTTTD
+129 
-138 ILRHE
+138 
-143 CRSVARNSTTY
+143 
-154 TDGRVLSGT
+154 
-163 ELMRHH
+163 MRHH

-207 RAEHVYSTDA
+207 RAERVYPTDA
-217 RAYYY
+217 HAYYY
-222 HKRQNSITSTTDEQ
+222 CQRPNSITSTNDEQ
-236 KVQKRLDDLHA
+236 KVQKRLDDLHT
-247 ITHRLYMLADRLPQ
+247 ITHRLYLLADRLPQ

-290 QLDTRISLL
+290 QLDTRIVML

-309 EDYSQK
+309 ENYSQK

>member
-1 MQNSPLHTSLQE
+1 MQDNPLHTSLQE

-23 YYNLPVQMLCQCV
+23 YYDLPMQMLCQCV

-44 QRDEREIIVV
+44 QREEREIIVV
-54 DDGSDVNP
+54 DDGSDISP

-72 IIYVRQKNSG
+72 IIYVRQKHSG
-82 LSAARNLGIS
+82 LSAARNMGIN
-92 MATGRYLQFV
+92 MARGRYLQFV

-108 MNEPYNH
+108 MTEPYNH
-115 CLDMLRSHEDADMV
+115 CLDILRSHEDADMV
-129 MFDFTTTTD
+129 VFDFTSSTD
-138 ILRHE
+138 
-143 CRSVARNSTTY
+143 VSTTY
-154 TDGRVLSGT
+154 TDGPVLSGT
-163 ELMRHH
+163 DFMRHH

-207 RAEHVYSTDA
+207 RAEHVYPTDA
-217 RAYYY
+217 HAYYY
-222 HKRQNSITSTTDEQ
+222 CQRPNSITSTTDEQ

-247 ITHRLYMLADRLPQ
+247 ITHRLYLLADRLPL

-290 QLDTRISLL
+290 QLDTRIAML

>member
-1 MQNSPLHTSLQE
+1 MQDSPLHTSLQE
-13 AQPLVTFVVC
+13 TQPLVTFAVC
-23 YYNLPVQMLCQCV
+23 YYDLPMQMLCQCV

-44 QRDEREIIVV
+44 QREEREIIVV
-54 DDGSDVNP
+54 DDGSDISP
-62 TNALMQYGDD
+62 TNALMQYGED
-72 IIYVRQKNSG
+72 IIYVRQKHSG
-82 LSAARNLGIS
+82 LSAARNMGIN
-92 MATGRYLQFV
+92 MARGRYLQFV

-108 MNEPYNH
+108 MTEPYNH
-115 CLDMLRSHEDADMV
+115 CLDILRSHEDADMV
-129 MFDFTTTTD
+129 VFDFTSSTD
-138 ILRHE
+138 
-143 CRSVARNSTTY
+143 VSTTY
-154 TDGRVLSGT
+154 TDGPVLSGT
-163 ELMRHH
+163 DFMRHH

-207 RAEHVYSTDA
+207 RAERVYPTDA
-217 RAYYY
+217 HAYYY
-222 HKRQNSITSTTDEQ
+222 CQRPNSITSTNDEQ

-247 ITHRLYMLADRLPQ
+247 ITHRLYLMADRLPL

-290 QLDTRISLL
+290 QLDTRIAML
-299 RSEGLFPLPD
+299 RNEGLFPLPD
-309 EDYSQK
+309 ENYSQK

>member
-1 MQNSPLHTSLQE
+1 MQNRPLHTSLQE

-23 YYNLPVQMLCQCV
+23 YYDLPMQMLCQCV

-44 QRDEREIIVV
+44 QREEREIIVV
-54 DDGSDVNP
+54 DDGSDISP

-72 IIYVRQKNSG
+72 IIYVRQKHSG
-82 LSAARNLGIS
+82 LSAARNMGIN
-92 MATGRYLQFV
+92 MARGRYLQFV

-108 MNEPYNH
+108 MTEPYNH
-115 CLDMLRSHEDADMV
+115 CLDILRSHEDADMV
-129 MFDFTTTTD
+129 VFDFTSSTD
-138 ILRHE
+138 
-143 CRSVARNSTTY
+143 VSTTY
-154 TDGRVLSGT
+154 TDGPVLSGT
-163 ELMRHH
+163 DFMRHH

-207 RAEHVYSTDA
+207 RAERVYPTDA
-217 RAYYY
+217 HAYYY
-222 HKRQNSITSTTDEQ
+222 CQRPNSITSTNDEQ

-247 ITHRLYMLADRLPQ
+247 ITHRLYLLADRLPQ

-290 QLDTRISLL
+290 QLDTRIAML
-299 RSEGLFPLPD
+299 RNEGLFPLPD